1 MEIYVQLL
9 LNGFGFGSSVAVPTN
24 ASVTTIS
31 CTERLM
37 EIPWIIKSLTPVSF
51 PFSAHSTI
59 RLSFFNLSSN
69 DPVCLL
75 FTILWTALCEILT
88 PEIHAEIISS
98 LAQYNHFTGSP
109 TYST

>member
-24 ASVTTIS
+24 ASVTMIS

-59 RLSFFNLSSN
+59 RLFFLI
-69 DPVCLL
+69 CLVMTL
-75 FTILWTALCEILT
+75 FVFYLQFYGQLCVK
-88 PEIHAEIISS
+88 
-98 LAQYNHFTGSP
+98 F
-109 TYST
+109 